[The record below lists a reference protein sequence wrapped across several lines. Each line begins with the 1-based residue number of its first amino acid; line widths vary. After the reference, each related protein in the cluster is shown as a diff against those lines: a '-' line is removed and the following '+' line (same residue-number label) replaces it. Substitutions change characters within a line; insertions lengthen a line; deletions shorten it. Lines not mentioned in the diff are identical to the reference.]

1 MEALRKDVQ
10 DYPDRYQYERAKIFG
25 VSQSAIFYALKRLN
39 ISYKKN
45 AVSS

>member
-1 MEALRKDVQ
+1 MEALKKDVQ
-10 DYPDRYQYERAKIFG
+10 INPDSFQYERAKSFG

-45 AVSS
+45 AVPS